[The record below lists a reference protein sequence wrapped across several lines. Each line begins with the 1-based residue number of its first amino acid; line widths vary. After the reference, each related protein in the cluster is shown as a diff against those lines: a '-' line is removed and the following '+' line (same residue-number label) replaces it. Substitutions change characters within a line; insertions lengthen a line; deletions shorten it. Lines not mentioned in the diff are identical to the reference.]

1 MRWRLQETLEARALM
16 QLTWRATPRGHDHAS
31 QPPLHQACLLRRRL
45 QRVAVCGEGGMQHPT
60 C

>member
-31 QPPLHQACLLRRRL
+31 QPPLHQACLLW
-45 QRVAVCGEGGMQHPT
+45 QFAVRAACSTLPVE
-60 C
+60 